1 MGEVRTRRLVA
12 SGLVMLLVLLVP
24 VSAEENT
31 DLHLEIEIIDEN
43 SKPWYGTG
51 DTVVLT
57 SSIINNGDATS
68 VTEDPP
74 VEQS

>member
-31 DLHLEIEIIDEN
+31 DLHLEIEII
-43 SKPWYGTG
+43 Y
-51 DTVVLT
+51 
-57 SSIINNGDATS
+57 
-68 VTEDPP
+68 
-74 VEQS
+74 